1 MGCVRSITLDHD
13 TRIRAHTEHA
23 ISRQSTQAVSR
34 LCRTALLWP
43 MESIVDS
50 YFRPQQDLDPS
61 LCSAHYAS
69 VPRPSRAR
77 YRSGRLPVIRQQGHY
92 ARRAHYFLRCRESPG
107 PCGSRSPSIHWAVRG
122 MCCVGAERRSAVS
135 VCTCLCVSG
144 SVSGSGR
151 THLTTLCR
159 PPLQVLPLA
168 PGTLR
173 VGGCCGW
180 GWPVWLWSGE
190 GWGE

>member
-23 ISRQSTQAVSR
+23 ISRQSTLPDGVTLANGEHRRFLFQTSA
-34 LCRTALLWP
+34 
-43 MESIVDS
+43 
-50 YFRPQQDLDPS
+50 DLDPS
-61 LCSAHYAS
+61 FAPHHAS

-77 YRSGRLPVIRQQGHY
+77 YRSGRLPVICQQGHY
-92 ARRAHYFLRCRESPG
+92 ARRTHYFLRCRESPG